1 MAIENLRKGMGCMYV
16 DLHVHFSP
24 ASSIHVHVHVHA
36 LAFFVIVS
44 QNIDF
49 SVFLFVIKVMSI

>member
-1 MAIENLRKGMGCMYV
+1 MGCMYV